1 MKEPR
6 KDILLWIIFF
16 HNRVHLRV
24 HRLGEVKTWQWH
36 YKAHVYPDVF
46 MPQTVSFHHCAFIF
60 PLPTIKWSS
69 SVWGLKIWYFGIY
82 WINHILLTQG
92 EICGV
97 HCAAGMAKV
106 ITIVF
111 SSMLSQ
117 WLKETAS
124 WPNRI
129 SNQFLL
135 CWDHIPFVRVP
146 RWLVRSVVMVYT
158 VMCNHWNISF
168 HGLSAHSGNL
178 HGPRLRACLS
188 ARLCATAFPSNPDPA
203 SDKPIHGSMGWFIQ
217 HNFAAAQRFVI

>member
-69 SVWGLKIWYFGIY
+69 SVWGLKIWSFGIY

-146 RWLVRSVVMVYT
+146 RWLVRLLERGD
-158 VMCNHWNISF
+158 
-168 HGLSAHSGNL
+168 GLHSDVQSL
-178 HGPRLRACLS
+178 EYFFSRLICPQWEFARTTTQGLPVCSPVCHCLPLQS
-188 ARLCATAFPSNPDPA
+188 WPCLR
-203 SDKPIHGSMGWFIQ
+203 
-217 HNFAAAQRFVI
+217 

>member
-146 RWLVRSVVMVYT
+146 RWLVRLLERGD
-158 VMCNHWNISF
+158 
-168 HGLSAHSGNL
+168 GLHSDVQSL
-178 HGPRLRACLS
+178 EYFFSRLICPQWEFARTTTQRLPVCSPVCHCLPLQS
-188 ARLCATAFPSNPDPA
+188 WPCLR
-203 SDKPIHGSMGWFIQ
+203 
-217 HNFAAAQRFVI
+217 

>member
-146 RWLVRSVVMVYT
+146 RWLVRLLERGD
-158 VMCNHWNISF
+158 
-168 HGLSAHSGNL
+168 GLHSGVQSL
-178 HGPRLRACLS
+178 EYFFSRLICPQWEFARTTTQGLPVCSPVCHCLPLQS
-188 ARLCATAFPSNPDPA
+188 WPCLR
-203 SDKPIHGSMGWFIQ
+203 
-217 HNFAAAQRFVI
+217 

>member
-46 MPQTVSFHHCAFIF
+46 IPQTVSFRHCAFIF

-146 RWLVRSVVMVYT
+146 RWLVQLLERGD
-158 VMCNHWNISF
+158 
-168 HGLSAHSGNL
+168 GLHSDCTSL
-178 HGPRLRACLS
+178 EYFFSRLICPQWEFARTTTQGLPVCSPVCHCLPLQS
-188 ARLCATAFPSNPDPA
+188 WPCLR
-203 SDKPIHGSMGWFIQ
+203 
-217 HNFAAAQRFVI
+217 

>member
-16 HNRVHLRV
+16 HNQVHLRV

-46 MPQTVSFHHCAFIF
+46 IPQTVSFHHCAFIF

-146 RWLVRSVVMVYT
+146 RWLVRLLERGD
-158 VMCNHWNISF
+158 
-168 HGLSAHSGNL
+168 GLHSDVQSL
-178 HGPRLRACLS
+178 EYFFSRLICPQWEFARTTTQGLPVCSPVCHCLPLQS
-188 ARLCATAFPSNPDPA
+188 WPCLR
-203 SDKPIHGSMGWFIQ
+203 
-217 HNFAAAQRFVI
+217 

>member
-146 RWLVRSVVMVYT
+146 RWLVWLLERGDGLHSDVQSLEYFFSRLICPQWEFARTTTQGLPVCSPV
-158 VMCNHWNISF
+158 CHWLPLQSW
-168 HGLSAHSGNL
+168 
-178 HGPRLRACLS
+178 PCLR
-188 ARLCATAFPSNPDPA
+188 
-203 SDKPIHGSMGWFIQ
+203 
-217 HNFAAAQRFVI
+217 

>member
-24 HRLGEVKTWQWH
+24 HRLGEVKTCQWH

-46 MPQTVSFHHCAFIF
+46 IPQTMSFHHCAFIF

-69 SVWGLKIWYFGIY
+69 SVWGLKIWFFGIY
-82 WINHILLTQG
+82 WIHQILPTQG
-92 EICGV
+92 QICGV

-117 WLKETAS
+117 WLKETPS
-124 WPNRI
+124 WLNCI

-135 CWDHIPFVRVP
+135 CWDHIPLVRVP
-146 RWLVRSVVMVYT
+146 RWLVRLLERGD
-158 VMCNHWNISF
+158 
-168 HGLSAHSGNL
+168 GLHSDVQSL
-178 HGPRLRACLS
+178 EYFFSRLICPQWEFARTTTQGLPVCSPACHCLPLQS
-188 ARLCATAFPSNPDPA
+188 WPCLR
-203 SDKPIHGSMGWFIQ
+203 
-217 HNFAAAQRFVI
+217 

>member
-1 MKEPR
+1 
-6 KDILLWIIFF
+6 
-16 HNRVHLRV
+16 
-24 HRLGEVKTWQWH
+24 
-36 YKAHVYPDVF
+36 

-146 RWLVRSVVMVYT
+146 RWLVRLLERGD
-158 VMCNHWNISF
+158 
-168 HGLSAHSGNL
+168 GLHSDVQSLEYFFSQLICPQWEFARTTTQGL
-178 HGPRLRACLS
+178 PVCSPVCHCLPLQSWPCLR
-188 ARLCATAFPSNPDPA
+188 
-203 SDKPIHGSMGWFIQ
+203 
-217 HNFAAAQRFVI
+217 